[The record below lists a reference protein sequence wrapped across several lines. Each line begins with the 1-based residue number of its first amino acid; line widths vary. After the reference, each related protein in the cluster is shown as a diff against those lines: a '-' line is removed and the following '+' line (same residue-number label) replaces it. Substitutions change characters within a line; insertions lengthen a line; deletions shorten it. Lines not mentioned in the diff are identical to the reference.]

1 MILPQ
6 GFFASLLFKS
16 CKIYRAIIVFFCNLL
31 LKIVKVFAII
41 KKDNLTKEGTDM
53 EIRYELSKNLKEKP
67 TDETKL
73 GFGHVFTDHMFIMDY
88 DTGMGWHD
96 ARIVPYGNIELSPAA
111 MCLHY
116 GQEIFEG
123 LKAYRTADGK
133 IQLFRPDEN
142 FKRMNVSAE
151 RMVIPQIDEEFCLKA
166 LMELLKIEKD
176 WVPHTDGTSLY
187 IRPFIISCDPYV
199 GVRPADHY
207 MFIIILSP
215 SGAYYSTGL
224 NPVKIY
230 VEQKYVRAVRGG
242 TGFAKTAANYAI
254 SLAGQDEAHKQDY
267 EQVLW
272 LDGVEQKYVEEVGSM
287 NIFFVIDGEVITPLL
302 TGSVLPGIT
311 RKSAIEICKKKGYK
325 VSERRISIQEIAD
338 AYDNGK
344 LQEVFGTG
352 TAAVISPVGH
362 LKWGDKIMTINDN
375 KIGEISQMLYD
386 TLTGIQYGKLPDE
399 FGWIYKLED

>member
-1 MILPQ
+1 MDIRIELTDTPKAKPQ
-6 GFFASLLFKS
+6 
-16 CKIYRAIIVFFCNLL
+16 
-31 LKIVKVFAII
+31 
-41 KKDNLTKEGTDM
+41 
-53 EIRYELSKNLKEKP
+53 
-67 TDETKL
+67 DETKL
-73 GFGHVFTDHMFIMDY
+73 GFGHIFTDHMFAMNY

-96 ARIVPYGNIELSPAA
+96 ARIVPYGEISLSPAA

-123 LKAYRTADGK
+123 LKAYRTADGSV
-133 IQLFRPDEN
+133 QLFRPDEN

-151 RMVIPQIDEEFCLKA
+151 RMVIPKIDEEFMVEATKKL
-166 LMELLKIEKD
+166 IEIEQD
-176 WVPHTDGTSLY
+176 WVPHTDGAALY
-187 IRPFIISCDPYV
+187 IRPFIFATDPYV

-207 MFIIILSP
+207 LFLIILSP

-254 SLAGQDEAHKQDY
+254 SLKGQDEAHNQDY

-272 LDGVEQKYVEEVGSM
+272 LDGVEQKYIEEVGSM
-287 NIFFVIDGEVITPLL
+287 NIFFVIDGEVITPEL

-311 RKSAIEICKKKGYK
+311 RKSAVEICKKKGYK
-325 VSERRISIQEIAD
+325 VSERRITIQEVAK
-338 AYDNGK
+338 AYDDGK
-344 LQEVFGTG
+344 LDEVFGTG

-362 LKWGDKIMTINDN
+362 LKWGDKIMTINN
-375 KIGEISQMLYD
+375 NEIGPISQMLYD
-386 TLTGIQYGKLPDE
+386 TMTGIQWGKIPDE
-399 FGWIYKLED
+399 YGWIVKI

>member
-1 MILPQ
+1 
-6 GFFASLLFKS
+6 
-16 CKIYRAIIVFFCNLL
+16 
-31 LKIVKVFAII
+31 
-41 KKDNLTKEGTDM
+41 M
-53 EIRYELSKNLKEKP
+53 EIRYELTKNPKQKP
-67 TDETKL
+67 ADESKL
-73 GFGHVFTDHMFIMDY
+73 GFGRVFTDHMFVMDY

-96 ARIVPYGNIELSPAA
+96 ARIVPFGEISLSPAA

-123 LKAYRTADGK
+123 LKAYRTADGE
-133 IQLFRPDEN
+133 IQLFRPEEN
-142 FKRMNVSAE
+142 FKRLNTSAE
-151 RMVIPQIDEEFCLKA
+151 RMVIPAVDVDFCIDALKK
-166 LMELLKIEKD
+166 LVELEKD
-176 WVPHTDGTSLY
+176 WVPHADGTSLY
-187 IRPFIISCDPYV
+187 IRPFIFACDPFV
-199 GVRPADHY
+199 GVKPADHY

-215 SGAYYSTGL
+215 SGAYYASGL

-242 TGFAKTAANYAI
+242 TGFAKTAANYAV
-254 SLAGQDEAHKQDY
+254 SLKGQDEAHQQDY

-272 LDGVEQKYVEEVGSM
+272 LDGVEQKYIEEVGAM
-287 NIFFVIDGEVITPLL
+287 NIFFVIDNEVVTPELVG
-302 TGSVLPGIT
+302 TVLPGIT

-325 VSERRISIQEIAD
+325 VSERRITIEEVAK
-338 AYDNGK
+338 AYDEGK

-386 TLTGIQYGKLPDE
+386 TMTGIQWGKLPDE
-399 FGWIYKLED
+399 FGWITKVD

>member
-1 MILPQ
+1 MLE
-6 GFFASLLFKS
+6 
-16 CKIYRAIIVFFCNLL
+16 
-31 LKIVKVFAII
+31 I
-41 KKDNLTKEGTDM
+41 K
-53 EIRYELSKNLKEKP
+53 YELAKNLKEKP
-67 TDETKL
+67 KDETKL
-73 GFGHVFTDHMFIMDY
+73 GFGHIFTDHMFVMNY
-88 DTGMGWHD
+88 DTGKGWNN
-96 ARIVPYGNIELSPAA
+96 ARIVPFGDVSLSPAA

-123 LKAYRTADGK
+123 LKAYRTADGSV
-133 IQLFRPDEN
+133 QLFRPDEN

-151 RMVIPQIDEEFCLKA
+151 RMVIPKIDEEFCLHA
-166 LMELLKIEKD
+166 LKELLKVEED
-176 WVPHTDGTSLY
+176 WVPSAEGASLY
-187 IRPFIISCDPYV
+187 IRPFIFAVDPYV

-207 MFIIILSP
+207 LFMIILSP

-230 VEQKYVRAVRGG
+230 VESRYVRAVRGG

-287 NIFFVIDGEVITPLL
+287 NIFFVIDGKVITPAL

-311 RKSAIEICKKKGYK
+311 RKSAIEVCRSRGYE
-325 VSERRISIQEIAD
+325 VEERKISIEEIAK
-338 AYDNGK
+338 AYDDGK
-344 LQEVFGTG
+344 LDEVFGTG

-362 LKWGDKIMTINDN
+362 LKWNDKIMTINDN
-375 KIGEISQMLYD
+375 KIGKVSQMLYD
-386 TLTGIQYGKLPDE
+386 TMTGIQWGKLPDE
-399 FGWIYKLED
+399 FGWVFPLKD

>member
-1 MILPQ
+1 MLDI
-6 GFFASLLFKS
+6 
-16 CKIYRAIIVFFCNLL
+16 KIER
-31 LKIVKVFAII
+31 
-41 KKDNLTKEGTDM
+41 TKTP
-53 EIRYELSKNLKEKP
+53 KAKP

-73 GFGHVFTDHMFIMDY
+73 GFGHIFTDHMFIMNY
-88 DTGMGWHD
+88 DEGEGWHD
-96 ARIVPYGNIELSPAA
+96 ARIVPYDNISLSPAA

-116 GQEIFEG
+116 GQEVFEG

-133 IQLFRPDEN
+133 VQLFRPEEN
-142 FKRMNVSAE
+142 FKRMNMSNE
-151 RMVIPQIDEEFCLKA
+151 RMVIPKINEEDALYALKT
-166 LMELLKIEKD
+166 LVEIEKD
-176 WVPHTDGTSLY
+176 WVPHTNGASLY
-187 IRPFIISCDPYV
+187 IRPFIISTDPFV
-199 GVRPADHY
+199 GVKPADHY

-230 VEQKYVRAVRGG
+230 VEKKYVRAVRGG

-254 SLAGQDEAHKQDY
+254 SLKGQEEAHEQDY

-311 RKSAIEICKKKGYK
+311 RKSALEICKQKGYK
-325 VSERRISIQEIAD
+325 VSERRISIEEIAK
-338 AYDNGK
+338 AYDDGK
-344 LQEVFGTG
+344 LDEVFGTG

-362 LKWGDKIMTINDN
+362 LKWGDKIMTINN
-375 KIGEISQMLYD
+375 NEIGPVSQMLYD
-386 TLTGIQYGKLPDE
+386 TLTGIQWGTVEDT
-399 FGWIYKLED
+399 FGWITKID

>member
-1 MILPQ
+1 MLE
-6 GFFASLLFKS
+6 
-16 CKIYRAIIVFFCNLL
+16 
-31 LKIVKVFAII
+31 I
-41 KKDNLTKEGTDM
+41 K
-53 EIRYELSKNLKEKP
+53 YELTKNLKEKP
-67 TDETKL
+67 QDETKL
-73 GFGHVFTDHMFIMDY
+73 GFGHIFTDHMFVMNY
-88 DTGMGWHD
+88 DTGKGWNN
-96 ARIVPYGNIELSPAA
+96 ARIVPFGDVSLSPAA

-123 LKAYRTADGK
+123 LKAYRTADGS

-151 RMVIPQIDEEFCLKA
+151 RMVIPKIDEEFCLYA
-166 LMELLKIEKD
+166 LKELLKVEED
-176 WVPHTDGTSLY
+176 WVPSTEGTSLY
-187 IRPFIISCDPYV
+187 IRPFIFATDPYV

-207 MFIIILSP
+207 LFMIILSP

-230 VEQKYVRAVRGG
+230 VESKYVRAVRGG

-287 NIFFVIDGEVITPLL
+287 NIFFVIDGKVITPAL

-311 RKSAIEICKKKGYK
+311 RKSAIEVCRSRGYE
-325 VSERRISIQEIAD
+325 VEERRISIEEIAK
-338 AYDNGK
+338 AYDDGK
-344 LQEVFGTG
+344 LDEVFGTG

-362 LKWGDKIMTINDN
+362 LKWNDKIMTVNDN
-375 KIGEISQMLYD
+375 KIGKVSQMLYD
-386 TLTGIQYGKLPDE
+386 TMTGIQWGTLPDE
-399 FGWIYKLED
+399 FGWVFPLKD